1 MGVEIAPASRILREV
16 FEEVLHESV
25 NDVSIQL
32 DDNSKLDEFVSQIAS
47 RHELQ
52 LQPLLLAA
60 ARRNCIEVLESFNR
74 LKLSG
79 FDVDKAAAMAV
90 QHESLRFLDEFF
102 RINRELFLWR
112 DRSQILVDA
121 IHSIADNEACIDMM
135 RHIINVTMPIVGGPP
150 RGNEYEDYPPPSE
163 EEVLNHPNITD
174 EELEGL

>member
-1 MGVEIAPASRILREV
+1 MEIAPASRVLREV
-16 FEEVLHESV
+16 FEEVLNESV

-32 DDNSKLDEFVSQIAS
+32 NDNSSLDEFVSRIAS
-47 RHELQ
+47 NHESR

-60 ARRNCIEVLESFNR
+60 ARRDCIEVLESFNR

-79 FDVDKAAAMAV
+79 FDVDQVAAAAV
-90 QHESLRFLDEFF
+90 QHESLRFLDELF
-102 RINRELFLWR
+102 RINRQFFLWR

-121 IHSIADNEACIDMM
+121 INSIADDEACMDMM
-135 RHIINVTMPIVGGPP
+135 RHIIDVTMPIVGGPP

-163 EEVLNHPNITD
+163 EEILNHPNITD